1 MRCPACGSPDTQV
14 TDTRLFDDGLEI
26 RRRRRCL
33 ACERRFKTLE
43 KIELSLPSVV
53 KKDGSRCDFDSAKLR
68 ASMVLALRKRPV
80 AFDIVEQAVRS
91 IEEQL
96 AASGEREVTSQFL
109 GELVMKGLRR
119 LDKVA
124 YVRFASVYRSFEDVS
139 EFQALLAEVG
149 PRSRRALAEATS
161 ASMVRAQRTAG
172 NVKGTAAPKAKAKA
186 KKASQPDTSKRI
198 RRVQ

>member
-43 KIELSLPSVV
+43 KVELSLPSVV

-68 ASMVLALRKRPV
+68 SSMVLALRKRPV
-80 AFDIVEQAVRS
+80 AYDIVEQAVRS

-96 AASGEREVTSQFL
+96 AAGGEREVTSQFL
-109 GELVMKGLRR
+109 GELVMKALRR

-161 ASMVRAQRTAG
+161 ASAVKARRTTANRA
-172 NVKGTAAPKAKAKA
+172 GTEHPKTNAKA
-186 KKASQPDTSKRI
+186 KKAAQTDALKRT
-198 RRVQ
+198 RRV

>member
-1 MRCPACGSPDTQV
+1 MHCPACGSPDTQV
-14 TDTRLFDDGLEI
+14 SDTRLFDDGLEI

-68 ASMVLALRKRPV
+68 ASMALALRKRPV
-80 AFDIVEQAVRS
+80 AYDIVEQAVRL

-109 GELVMKGLRR
+109 GELVMKALRR

-139 EFQALLAEVG
+139 EFQAILAEVG
-149 PRSRRALAEATS
+149 PRVRRPAGSPRTKASS
-161 ASMVRAQRTAG
+161 APSPSPAPAG
-172 NVKGTAAPKAKAKA
+172 KAKAA
-186 KKASQPDTSKRI
+186 QATPSKRI

>member
-1 MRCPACGSPDTQV
+1 MVMAHKDTLDGAV
-14 TDTRLFDDGLEI
+14 IHDRDFEFDYFG
-26 RRRRRCL
+26 
-33 ACERRFKTLE
+33 FKTLE

-68 ASMVLALRKRPV
+68 SSMALALRKRPV
-80 AFDIVEQAVRS
+80 AYDIVEQAVRS

-96 AASGEREVTSQFL
+96 AASGEREVASQFL
-109 GELVMKGLRR
+109 GELVMKALRR

-139 EFQALLAEVG
+139 EFQAILAEVG
-149 PRSRRALAEATS
+149 PRARRAAGGHASKASTSAEAGSGGKTKPAQPTS
-161 ASMVRAQRTAG
+161 
-172 NVKGTAAPKAKAKA
+172 
-186 KKASQPDTSKRI
+186 SKRI